1 MQYHVRPEAVNVA
14 ASTTTPLRVV
24 DAHSLLHLRASQ
36 AAKAVDAADLVDGR
50 AVLQNLTLRMAA
62 TAYGVSMGSVA
73 RARRL
78 SPDQR
83 QDVRAGRRPLVL
95 PSPAA
100 PVPTIITSP
109 AALVMSP
116 QEALSWV
123 VSQIGIDR
131 TLNLVNCFELTNTA

>member
-1 MQYHVRPEAVNVA
+1 MSMLYSMKTTEATA
-14 ASTTTPLRVV
+14 AVPRVV
-24 DAHSLLHLRASQ
+24 DAHSLRHLRASQ
-36 AAKAVDAADLVDGR
+36 AAKAIDAADLVDGL

-62 TAYGVSMGSVA
+62 TAYGVSMGSVT

-83 QDVRAGRRPLVL
+83 QAVRAGQRPLVL

-109 AALVMSP
+109 AAPVMSP

>member
-1 MQYHVRPEAVNVA
+1 MLYSMKTTEATA
-14 ASTTTPLRVV
+14 AVPRVV
-24 DAHSLLHLRASQ
+24 DAHSLRHLRASQ
-36 AAKAVDAADLVDGR
+36 AAKAIDAADLVDGL
-50 AVLQNLTLRMAA
+50 AVLQNLTLQMAA
-62 TAYGVSMGSVA
+62 TAYGVSMVSA
-73 RARRL
+73 TRALRL

-83 QDVRAGRRPLVL
+83 QAVRAGQRPLVL

-109 AALVMSP
+109 AAPVMSP

>member
-1 MQYHVRPEAVNVA
+1 MLYRMKTTEATA
-14 ASTTTPLRVV
+14 AVPRVV
-24 DAHSLLHLRASQ
+24 EAHGLLRMRTSKS
-36 AAKAVDAADLVDGR
+36 AKACDAADFVDGL
-50 AVLQNLTLRMAA
+50 AVLQNPTLRLAA
-62 TAYGVSMGSVA
+62 AAYGVSMGSVT

-83 QDVRAGRRPLVL
+83 QAVRAGQRPLVL
-95 PSPAA
+95 PSRAA

-109 AALVMSP
+109 AAPVMCP

>member
-1 MQYHVRPEAVNVA
+1 MLYSMKTTEATA
-14 ASTTTPLRVV
+14 AVPRVV
-24 DAHSLLHLRASQ
+24 DAHSLRHLRASQ
-36 AAKAVDAADLVDGR
+36 AAKAIDAADLVDGL
-50 AVLQNLTLRMAA
+50 AVLQNLTLQMAA
-62 TAYGVSMGSVA
+62 TAYGVSMGSVT
-73 RARRL
+73 RALRL

-83 QDVRAGRRPLVL
+83 QAVRAGQRPLVL
-95 PSPAA
+95 PSQAA

-109 AALVMSP
+109 AAPVMSP

>member
-1 MQYHVRPEAVNVA
+1 MLYSMKTTEATA
-14 ASTTTPLRVV
+14 AVPRVV
-24 DAHSLLHLRASQ
+24 DAHSLRHLRASQ
-36 AAKAVDAADLVDGR
+36 AAKAIDAADLVDGL
-50 AVLQNLTLRMAA
+50 AVLQNLTLQMAA
-62 TAYGVSMGSVA
+62 TAYGVSMGSVT
-73 RARRL
+73 RALRL

-83 QDVRAGRRPLVL
+83 QAVRAGQRPLVL

-109 AALVMSP
+109 AAPVMSP

>member
-1 MQYHVRPEAVNVA
+1 MLYSMKTTEATA
-14 ASTTTPLRVV
+14 AVPRVV
-24 DAHSLLHLRASQ
+24 DAHSLRHLRASQ
-36 AAKAVDAADLVDGR
+36 AAKAIDAADLVDGL

-62 TAYGVSMGSVA
+62 TAYGVSMGSVT
-73 RARRL
+73 RALRL

-83 QDVRAGRRPLVL
+83 QAVRAGQRPLVL
-95 PSPAA
+95 PSQAA

-109 AALVMSP
+109 AAPVMSP